1 MTTPIRVL
9 YLDHTA
15 KPGGAEITLVRLLK
29 PIDRQKVTPLALL
42 AENGP
47 LVNLLK
53 EADVQVRVLPLC
65 EDVRDVRKDS
75 LSTKA
80 MLQPKQLMQMVSYAQ
95 QIARFA
101 RRNNVQIIHSNSL
114 KAHIYG
120 SLAGKLARIPVL
132 WHVRDFIDTS
142 YLPAP
147 AVKGVRWMADI
158 MPSHIV
164 AVSQSVLQQLHL
176 KDAAKAE
183 VLYDGLGEEEMALF
197 EPPDVA
203 SSTRNAAACI
213 GMVGRIGQW
222 KGQHIFLDAAAKVL
236 AAGHDAKFVIIGA
249 PLFGEDDYLR
259 ELHAQVERLGI
270 GDYVKFAGFVQ
281 NILEVFKQLDVVVH
295 ASISS
300 EPFGMVI
307 VEGMA
312 AGKPVI
318 ASCGGGVPEII
329 VDGESGLL
337 FPMGDADALAQKI
350 ETLLN
355 DPRCAQQ
362 IGQAGFRRVRQ
373 HFTAARAARQIEDVY
388 ARMLAK

>member
-29 PIDRQKVTPLALL
+29 PMDREKVTPLALL

-47 LVNLLK
+47 LVNLL
-53 EADVQVRVLPLC
+53 EGADIQVRVLPLC

-75 LSTKA
+75 LSIKA
-80 MLQPKQLMQMVSYAQ
+80 MLRPKQLMQMVSYAQ

-101 RRNNVQIIHSNSL
+101 RRNNIQIIHSNSL

-120 SLAGKLARIPVL
+120 SLAGKMARIPVL

-142 YLPAP
+142 YLPSP
-147 AVKGVRWMADI
+147 AVKGVRWMADT

-176 KDAAKAE
+176 KDATKAE

-197 EPPDVA
+197 EPPDET
-203 SSTRNAAACI
+203 SSTRNGTVRI
-213 GMVGRIGQW
+213 GMIGRIGQW

-259 ELHAQVERLGI
+259 QLHAQVERLGI
-270 GDYVKFAGFVQ
+270 GNHVKFAGFVQ
-281 NILEVFKQLDVVVH
+281 NIPEVLKQLDVVVH

-355 DPRCAQQ
+355 DPQCAQQ

>member
-29 PIDRQKVTPLALL
+29 PMDREQVTPLALL

-47 LVNLLK
+47 LVNLL
-53 EADVQVRVLPLC
+53 EGADVQVRVLPLC

-75 LSTKA
+75 LSMKA
-80 MLQPKQLMQMVSYAQ
+80 MLQPKQLMHMVSYAQ

-120 SLAGKLARIPVL
+120 SLAGKMARIPVL

-147 AVKGVRWMADI
+147 AVKGVRWMADT
-158 MPSHIV
+158 MPSYIV

-176 KDAAKAE
+176 KDATKAE

-203 SSTRNAAACI
+203 SSTRNGAVRI

-222 KGQHIFLDAAAKVL
+222 KGQHVFLDAAAKVL
-236 AAGHDAKFVIIGA
+236 SHGHKAKFVIIGA

-270 GDYVKFAGFVQ
+270 GDHVKFAGFVQ
-281 NILEVFKQLDVVVH
+281 NIPEVLKLLDVVVH

-318 ASCGGGVPEII
+318 ASYGGGVPEII

-362 IGQAGFRRVRQ
+362 IGRAGFHRVRQ

>member
-29 PIDRQKVTPLALL
+29 PLDRQKVTPLALL

-47 LVNLLK
+47 LVNLL
-53 EADVQVRVLPLC
+53 EDADVQVRVLPLC

-75 LSTKA
+75 LSMKA
-80 MLQPKQLMQMVSYAQ
+80 MLQPKQLMHMVSYAQ
-95 QIARFA
+95 QTARFA

-120 SLAGKLARIPVL
+120 SLAGKMARIPVL

-142 YLPAP
+142 YLPSA
-147 AVKGVRWMADI
+147 AVNGVRWMADT

-176 KDAAKAE
+176 KDATKAE

-203 SSTRNAAACI
+203 SSTRNGAVRI

-222 KGQHIFLDAAAKVL
+222 KGQHVFLDAAAKVL
-236 AAGHDAKFVIIGA
+236 SEGHKAKFVIIGA

-259 ELHAQVERLGI
+259 ELHAQVEQLGI
-270 GDYVKFAGFVQ
+270 GDHVKFAGFVQ
-281 NILEVFKQLDVVVH
+281 NIPEVLKQLDVVVH
-295 ASISS
+295 ASVSS

-318 ASCGGGVPEII
+318 ASYGGGVPEII

-337 FPMGDADALAQKI
+337 FPMGDADALTQKL

-355 DPRCAQQ
+355 DPQRAQQ
-362 IGQAGFRRVRQ
+362 IGQAGFRRVRG